1 MRAEIRALVIKSR
14 SICAIRRPN
23 SEVDG
28 VKPSE
33 AVLDMV
39 IPQVWRRGAVIVWRL
54 IYVYQMPANRVLF
67 AWQRR

>member
-39 IPQVWRRGAVIVWRL
+39 IPQVWRRGAVIV
-54 IYVYQMPANRVLF
+54 
-67 AWQRR
+67 